1 MSQAIEFWEDFYAER
16 EVWSGQPNALLVREA
31 ADLPPSTALDLGC
44 GEGAD
49 VIWLASLGWR
59 ATGVDASAT
68 ALKRA
73 AAHAADAGVTERVA
87 WQQHDLSLS
96 YPDGEFDLVT
106 AAFLHSPVAGD
117 GERNRILAQAAK
129 AAVAPG
135 GLLLII
141 GHAGEHPKHGPL
153 PTTAEVLADLALGP
167 DWTIEKDEVVSRPE
181 SKAGTGLDNLLRLRR
196 QGLRP

>member
-1 MSQAIEFWEDFYAER
+1 MSQAIEFWEGFYAER
-16 EVWSGQPNALLVREA
+16 EVWSGKPNALLVREA

-49 VIWLASLGWR
+49 VIWLASLGWQV
-59 ATGVDASAT
+59 TGIDASAT

-73 AAHAADAGVTERVA
+73 AAHAADAGVTDRVS

-96 YPDGEFDLVT
+96 FPDGEYGLVT
-106 AAFLHSPVAGD
+106 ASFLHSPVAGD
-117 GERNRILAQAAK
+117 EERNHILGQAAK
-129 AAVAPG
+129 SAVAPG

-141 GHAGEHPKHGPL
+141 GHAGVHPEHGPL
-153 PTTAEVLADLALGP
+153 PTTAEVLADLALGA
-167 DWTIEKDEVVSRPE
+167 DWTIEKDEEVPWPE